1 MQMVKDENL
10 AWHAG
15 KSRWKNYKNLNNRSL
30 GIELINKG
38 HRFGYENFSNNQIK
52 SLVALC
58 KKLKKKY
65 NLKKENFLGHSDIA
79 PLRKID
85 PGEKFPW
92 RRLSN
97 NNIGHW
103 YKEKKIVS
111 KIDFKKIK
119 LNFFKN
125 LRKLGY
131 RYFRI
136 NNRNTFDKKIIQSFQ
151 SHYNPKN
158 VSGKIDQKTYKI
170 SHFLTH

>member
-1 MQMVKDENL
+1 MQSEIESINRLKDPSSKVSCHYLINRKGVVMQMVKDENL

-58 KKLKKKY
+58 NKLKKQY

-79 PLRKID
+79 PLRKLD

-92 RRLSN
+92 KRLSN
-97 NNIGHW
+97 NNIG
-103 YKEKKIVS
+103 
-111 KIDFKKIK
+111 
-119 LNFFKN
+119 N
-125 LRKLGY
+125 
-131 RYFRI
+131 
-136 NNRNTFDKKIIQSFQ
+136 
-151 SHYNPKN
+151 
-158 VSGKIDQKTYKI
+158 
-170 SHFLTH
+170 